1 MNVRQVEL
9 FAALLTVTAIAA
21 AVLVVGCWLLR
32 RRVRMAA
39 EMLEAI
45 SPYVLWLAWIV
56 AATMTLGSLYFSE
69 VAGFVPCTLCWYQ
82 RICVYP
88 LSVVLLIA
96 AVRRD
101 RLVAWYAV
109 PMLSIGAGI
118 AAYHYT
124 IEWYPDLEAGSC
136 SATGPECSAR
146 WFLELGFV
154 SLSLMVL
161 VGCIL
166 MLSLLLLTPAPN
178 EEEVP

>member
-1 MNVRQVEL
+1 MTVRQVEL
-9 FAALLTVTAIAA
+9 FVALLTVAA
-21 AVLVVGCWLLR
+21 MAGFVLVVGSWLLR
-32 RRVRMAA
+32 RRVRAA
-39 EMLEAI
+39 SDLLEAI
-45 SPYVLWLAWIV
+45 SPVALWLAWIV
-56 AATMTLGSLYFSE
+56 ATTMTLGSLYFSE
-69 VAGFVPCTLCWYQ
+69 VADFVPCTLCWYQ

-96 AVRRD
+96 ALRRD
-101 RLVAWYAV
+101 GLVAWYAV
-109 PMLSIGAGI
+109 PMMSIGAGI

-154 SLSLMVL
+154 SLSFMVL
-161 VGCIL
+161 VGCAL
-166 MLSLLLLTPAPN
+166 MLSLLLLTPVAN